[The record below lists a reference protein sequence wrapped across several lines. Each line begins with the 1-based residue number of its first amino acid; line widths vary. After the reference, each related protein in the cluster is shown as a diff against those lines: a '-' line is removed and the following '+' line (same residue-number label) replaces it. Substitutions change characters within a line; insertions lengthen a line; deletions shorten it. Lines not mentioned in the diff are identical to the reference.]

1 MRDVNAGVDARLVEE
16 ITNRVLAKLTAG
28 TAPATS
34 GGLQSLVDSG
44 ACRLGCQ
51 VKASTLPPDL
61 AHTIDHTLLKPDATE
76 AEIHKLCSEAREFS
90 FASVCVNPTW
100 VPLCA
105 RELAGSGVEVCTVI
119 GFPLGANT
127 SAIKSEEVR
136 VAVADGA
143 TEVDMVMN
151 VGALKSGLL
160 TQVRED
166 IHAVVRAAGD
176 RACVKVILETALLS
190 DEEKVEAC
198 ALAQD
203 AGAHYVKTSTGF
215 SGGGATAEDVQL
227 MRRVVGS
234 EMGVKASGGVRDR
247 AGAEAMIAAGAN
259 RIGASAG
266 IKIVRGAAGASGG
279 AKGAY

>member
-1 MRDVNAGVDARLVEE
+1 MAADQRLIEQ
-16 ITNRVLAKLTAG
+16 ITDRVLARMEQATL
-28 TAPATS
+28 APAS
-34 GGLQSLVDSG
+34 SCGLQSLVDHG
-44 ACRLGCQ
+44 ACRLGCEA
-51 VKASTLPPDL
+51 KASSLPPDL

-76 AEIHKLCSEAREFS
+76 AELHKLCAEARQFG

-100 VPLCA
+100 VSLCA

-127 SAIKSEEVR
+127 SAVKAEEAR

-143 TEVDMVMN
+143 TEVDMVIN
-151 VGALKSGLL
+151 IGALKSGYLAA
-160 TQVRED
+160 VRED
-166 IHAVVRAAGD
+166 IHAVVQAVVP
-176 RACVKVILETALLS
+176 RACVKVILETALLT

-198 ALAQD
+198 TLAQD

-215 SGGGATAEDVQL
+215 GGGGATAEDVQL
-227 MRRVVGS
+227 MRRVVGAS
-234 EMGVKASGGVRDR
+234 MGVKASGGVRDR

-266 IKIVRGAAGASGG
+266 IKIVRGDEAGSAAP
-279 AKGAY
+279 KGSY